1 MPTETFSLEGLPF
14 PEACKAF
21 ATLARYMKSPEAYA
35 LEHSALE
42 ESLRVDGLELLRL
55 LLQGHLDDRA
65 PSVAEGPVVGAD
77 GIDRTHHRPG
87 GRALESIFGQVTA
100 RRMGYSAHGVES
112 LYPLDAELN
121 LPLESYSHGVRRR
134 LAIEASKGSFEEAI
148 VAVEAATA
156 AHVPK
161 RQAMAVTCRAAAD
174 FTAFYEAQ
182 AAHTGLA
189 GEILVL
195 TLDGK
200 GIVMRLEDLREPTRK
215 AAKKRKHHLDKRLSP
230 GEKRNAKRMATVA
243 AVYTIVPH
251 LRTPEQVVGPPE
263 GRPTPPRPENK
274 RVWASV
280 ERPMDTVVA
289 DAFAEAD
296 RRDPNRQKH
305 WVALVDG
312 NEQQIK
318 LLVKQGKAHGV
329 LLTLVL
335 DLIHV
340 LERLW
345 KAAFAFYDKG
355 SKAAE
360 EWVSERLLRL
370 LKGESSQV
378 AAGIRRSATLRS
390 LSKTAREAVDNCC
403 DYLLAYRDMLCY
415 DEYLSLGLP
424 IATGVIEGACRHLIK
439 DRMDLTGARWSLKG
453 AEAVLQLRSLRSSG
467 DFDAYWDFHLRQEH
481 TRNHAVLY
489 AAPVKLKRPI
499 SGPAEGSAVA

>member
-1 MPTETFSLEGLPF
+1 
-14 PEACKAF
+14 
-21 ATLARYMKSPEAYA
+21 
-35 LEHSALE
+35 
-42 ESLRVDGLELLRL
+42 VLRL
-55 LLQGHLDDRA
+55 VLQGHLDDRA
-65 PSVAEGPVVGAD
+65 PSTAEEPVVGAD
-77 GIDRTHHRPG
+77 DIERTHHRPG
-87 GRALESIFGQVTA
+87 GRSLESIFGQVVVQ
-100 RRMGYSAHGVES
+100 RMGYSARGVDS

-134 LAIEASKGSFEEAI
+134 LAIEASKGSFEAAI
-148 VAVEAATA
+148 LSLDDSTA

-161 RQAMAVTCRAAAD
+161 RQALAVTCRAATD
-174 FTAFYEAQ
+174 FNAFYETQ
-182 AAHTGLA
+182 AAKPGST
-189 GEILVL
+189 GEIMVL

-200 GIVMRLEDLREPTRK
+200 GIVMRLEDLREATRM
-215 AAKKRKHHLDKRLSP
+215 AARKRKHHLDKRLSP
-230 GEKRNAKRMATVA
+230 GEKKNAKRMATVA
-243 AVYTIVPH
+243 AVYSIEPH
-251 LRTPEQVVGPPE
+251 LRTPEQVVGPSKD
-263 GRPTPPRPENK
+263 RPVPPRPQNK
-274 RVWASV
+274 RVWASI
-280 ERPMDTVVA
+280 ERSMDDVVA
-289 DAFAEAD
+289 DAFAEAA
-296 RRDPNRQKH
+296 RRDPDRQKH

-312 NEQQIK
+312 NEQQIR
-318 LLVKQGKAHGV
+318 LLVKQAKAHGV

-345 KAAFAFYDKG
+345 KAAFAFHDKG

-378 AAGIRRSATLRS
+378 AAGIRRSATLRN
-390 LSKTAREAVDNCC
+390 LSTKAREAVDACC

-415 DEYLSLGLP
+415 DEYLALGLP

-467 DFDAYWDFHLRQEH
+467 DFDAYWDFHLHQEH

-489 AAPVKLKRPI
+489 AAPVKLKRPT
-499 SGPAEGSAVA
+499 SGRVEGSAAA